1 MKPFVGYNMA
11 TYWGHWLEMGKKLGD
26 KAPKIFHVNWFRK
39 DEDGHF
45 IWPGFGENLR
55 ALLWAL
61 DRCEGKAEAVETPLG
76 YVPAPGSLDLE
87 GLEITDSELEKITTV
102 DKETWKKELS
112 GLKEWYAKFDH
123 MPDEL
128 VAALAKLELDLDL
141 D

>member
-1 MKPFVGYNMA
+1 MEQSGYN
-11 TYWGHWLEMGKKLGD
+11 GFNIEEELKKLPAQPGVYIMHD
-26 KAPKIFHVNWFRK
+26 KK
-39 DEDGHF
+39 DE
-45 IWPGFGENLR
+45 IIYV
-55 ALLWAL
+55 
-61 DRCEGKAEAVETPLG
+61 GKAI
-76 YVPAPGSLDLE
+76 SLKNRVRQYFQSSRNKTSKIE
-87 GLEITDSELEKITTV
+87 QMVSRIARFEYIITDSELEKITTV

>member
-1 MKPFVGYNMA
+1 M
-11 TYWGHWLEMGKKLGD
+11 
-26 KAPKIFHVNWFRK
+26 
-39 DEDGHF
+39 
-45 IWPGFGENLR
+45 
-55 ALLWAL
+55 
-61 DRCEGKAEAVETPLG
+61 
-76 YVPAPGSLDLE
+76 PAPGSLDLE